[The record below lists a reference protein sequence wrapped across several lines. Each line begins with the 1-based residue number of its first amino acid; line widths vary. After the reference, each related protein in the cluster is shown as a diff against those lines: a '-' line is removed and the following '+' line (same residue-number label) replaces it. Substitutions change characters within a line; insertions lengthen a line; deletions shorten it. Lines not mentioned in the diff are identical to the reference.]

1 MFLQNNDDNPKSLS
15 EIISAFREEFTDMA
29 SSILNFE
36 TQAKKITAD
45 IFGQGTAFADSVRI
59 SLADAAKNTAELG
72 LRVDDLASTYGAIA
86 QQMRTNVML
95 TNEQIVRFAEF
106 QKATNMTAEQVGEIV
121 EGFAT
126 LGIGPTKAAEQ
137 MSNMAKT
144 SRQYGLNTA
153 QFMEKV
159 GDNLKLMNSYNFRDG
174 VEGFTRMVA
183 RSQALRINM
192 SDVTGLAAK
201 LLDPSEAIN
210 LAAQFQVLGGAVG
223 ALADP
228 FQLMNMAQNDIEGL
242 QDTILEAASAAVT
255 FNETTGKFQI
265 GATEMRRLRAQA
277 EALGMD
283 YEELA
288 NTATKTAERN
298 QKLDYLQFLD
308 ATPEQKEML
317 ASMGQLE
324 EGEVKV
330 KVQNE
335 EGKDVLVSASEAL
348 KYYGDQLGKM
358 TDESKMDDRAIAIR
372 QMNALEEIQKALL
385 TPMIQVQ
392 AEIAGSDAFTE
403 IRGGIKETAESIAE
417 LSNKMIGDSGVV
429 TESITNFYKYFK
441 DGIDELAGSLKK
453 PTTYEGMMENFK
465 EGGKYL
471 TRSLIDAFEYVYLGI
486 TKTMTNIQRERI
498 RESFNFVGNIN
509 LGGVA
514 DRLRGGDSGDNN
526 IRAVEGRNRER
537 NFGDYTVNNPLPVNL
552 AKVENDVTVKIDPL
566 TMNFEDLNVNHGGT
580 IQLQGVGGV
589 DLNNLTSTQLQEL
602 SSKLKTYMDPS
613 NILGT

>member
-1 MFLQNNDDNPKSLS
+1 MFLQDTGGNTDPKSLT
-15 EIISAFREEFTDMA
+15 EILNSFRQEFTQM
-29 SSILNFE
+29 SSAILNFE

-45 IFGQGTAFADSVRI
+45 IFGQGTAFADSVRL
-59 SLADAAKNTAELG
+59 SMAGAAQSTAELG
-72 LRVDDLASTYGAIA
+72 VRVDDLATTYGAIA
-86 QQMRTNVML
+86 QQLRTNVML
-95 TNEQIVRFAEF
+95 TEDQIVKFAEF
-106 QKATNMTAEQVGEIV
+106 QKATNITAEQVGVLV

-126 LGIGPTKAAEQ
+126 LGVGPTEAAKQ
-137 MSNMAKT
+137 MSDMAKT

-159 GDNLKLMNSYNFRDG
+159 GENLKLMNSYNFRDG

-192 SDVTGLAAK
+192 ADVTGLAAK

-228 FQLMNMAQNDIEGL
+228 FQLMNMAQNDLEGL
-242 QDTILEAASAAVT
+242 QNTILDAASAAVT
-255 FNETTGKFQI
+255 FNETTGEFQI

-277 EALGMD
+277 DALGMD

-288 NTATKTAERN
+288 NTAVKTAERN

-317 ASMGQLE
+317 ASLGQLE
-324 EGEVKV
+324 DGEVKV

-348 KYYGDQLGKM
+348 NKYSDQLNKM
-358 TDESKMDDRAIAIR
+358 TDEANLDDREIALR
-372 QMNALEEIQKALL
+372 QMNALEEIEKALL
-385 TPMIQVQ
+385 DPLIQVQ
-392 AEIAGSDAFTE
+392 AEVAGSEAFTE
-403 IRGGIKETAESIAE
+403 IRSTIKGTAESIAE
-417 LSNKMIGDSGVV
+417 FSDKMIGDSGVV
-429 TESITNFYKYFK
+429 GESITKFYKSFQTGVK
-441 DGIDELAGSLKK
+441 ELGEKLQK
-453 PTTYEGMMENFK
+453 PTTYEGMMTNFK
-465 EGGKYL
+465 TIFDGLSSKVAEIELSEYGIDMSSMTQLEIMNHLRNIRSGLGGGSS
-471 TRSLIDAFEYVYLGI
+471 TAS
-486 TKTMTNIQRERI
+486 TT
-498 RESFNFVGNIN
+498 N
-509 LGGVA
+509 LG
-514 DRLRGGDSGDNN
+514 S
-526 IRAVEGRNRER
+526 
-537 NFGDYTVNNPLPVNL
+537 YTVDNPLPVNL
-552 AKVENDVTVKIDPL
+552 AKVENDVTVKIDPM

-589 DLNNLTSTQLQEL
+589 DINNLTATQLQEL
-602 SSKLKTYMDPS
+602 STKLKTYMDPS

>member
-1 MFLQNNDDNPKSLS
+1 MFLQDTGGGGNTDPKSLT
-15 EIISAFREEFTDMA
+15 EILNSFRQEFTQM
-29 SSILNFE
+29 SSAILNFE

-45 IFGQGTAFADSVRI
+45 IFGQGTAFADSVRL
-59 SLADAAKNTAELG
+59 SMAGAAQSTAELG
-72 LRVDDLASTYGAIA
+72 VRVDDLATTYGAIA
-86 QQMRTNVML
+86 QQLRTNVML
-95 TNEQIVRFAEF
+95 TEDQIVKFAEF
-106 QKATNMTAEQVGEIV
+106 QKATNITAEQVGVLV

-126 LGIGPTKAAEQ
+126 LGVGPTEAAKQ
-137 MSNMAKT
+137 MSDMAKT

-159 GDNLKLMNSYNFRDG
+159 GENLKLMNSYNFRDG

-192 SDVTGLAAK
+192 ADVTGLAAK

-228 FQLMNMAQNDIEGL
+228 FQLMNMAQNDLEGL
-242 QDTILEAASAAVT
+242 QNTILDAASAAVT
-255 FNETTGKFQI
+255 FNETTGEFQI

-277 EALGMD
+277 DALGMD

-288 NTATKTAERN
+288 NTAVKTAERN

-317 ASMGQLE
+317 ASLGQLE
-324 EGEVKV
+324 DGEVKV

-348 KYYGDQLGKM
+348 NKYSDQLNKM
-358 TDESKMDDRAIAIR
+358 TDEANLDDREIALR
-372 QMNALEEIQKALL
+372 QMNALEEIEKALL
-385 TPMIQVQ
+385 DPLIQVQ
-392 AEIAGSDAFTE
+392 AEVAGSEAFTE
-403 IRGGIKETAESIAE
+403 IRSTIKGTAESIAE
-417 LSNKMIGDSGVV
+417 FSDKMIGDSGVV
-429 TESITNFYKYFK
+429 GESITKFYKSFQTGVK
-441 DGIDELAGSLKK
+441 ELGEKLQK
-453 PTTYEGMMENFK
+453 PTTYEGMMTNFK
-465 EGGKYL
+465 TIFDGLSSKVAEIELSEYGIDMSSMTQLEIMNHLRNIRSGLGGGSS
-471 TRSLIDAFEYVYLGI
+471 TAS
-486 TKTMTNIQRERI
+486 TT
-498 RESFNFVGNIN
+498 N
-509 LGGVA
+509 LG
-514 DRLRGGDSGDNN
+514 S
-526 IRAVEGRNRER
+526 
-537 NFGDYTVNNPLPVNL
+537 YTVDNPLPVNL
-552 AKVENDVTVKIDPL
+552 AKVENDVTVKIDPM

-589 DLNNLTSTQLQEL
+589 DINNLTATQLQEL
-602 SSKLKTYMDPS
+602 SIKLKTYMDPS

>member
-1 MFLQNNDDNPKSLS
+1 MFLQDTGGNTDPKSLT
-15 EIISAFREEFTDMA
+15 EILNSFRQEFTQM
-29 SSILNFE
+29 SSAILNFE

-45 IFGQGTAFADSVRI
+45 IFGQGTAFADSVRL
-59 SLADAAKNTAELG
+59 SMAGAAQSTAELG
-72 LRVDDLASTYGAIA
+72 VRVDDLAITYGAIA
-86 QQMRTNVML
+86 QQLRTNVML
-95 TNEQIVRFAEF
+95 TEDQIVKFAEF
-106 QKATNMTAEQVGEIV
+106 QKATNITAEQVGVLV

-126 LGIGPTKAAEQ
+126 LGVGPTEAAKQ
-137 MSNMAKT
+137 MSDMAKT

-159 GDNLKLMNSYNFRDG
+159 GENLKLMNSYNFRDG

-192 SDVTGLAAK
+192 ADVTGLAAK

-228 FQLMNMAQNDIEGL
+228 FQLMNMAQNDLEGL
-242 QDTILEAASAAVT
+242 QNTILDAASAAVT
-255 FNETTGKFQI
+255 FNETTGEFQI

-277 EALGMD
+277 DALGMD

-288 NTATKTAERN
+288 NTAVKTAERN

-317 ASMGQLE
+317 ASLGQLE
-324 EGEVKV
+324 DGEVKV

-348 KYYGDQLGKM
+348 NKYSDQLNKM
-358 TDESKMDDRAIAIR
+358 TDEANLDDREIALR
-372 QMNALEEIQKALL
+372 QMNALEEIEKALL
-385 TPMIQVQ
+385 DPLIQVQ
-392 AEIAGSDAFTE
+392 AEVAGSEAFTE
-403 IRGGIKETAESIAE
+403 IRSTIKGTAESIAE
-417 LSNKMIGDSGVV
+417 FSDKMIGDSGVV
-429 TESITNFYKYFK
+429 GESITKFYKSFQTGVK
-441 DGIDELAGSLKK
+441 ELGEKLQK
-453 PTTYEGMMENFK
+453 PTTYEGMMTNFK
-465 EGGKYL
+465 TIFDGLSSKVAEIELSEYGIDMSSMTQLEIMNHLRNIRSGLGGGSSSAS
-471 TRSLIDAFEYVYLGI
+471 T
-486 TKTMTNIQRERI
+486 T
-498 RESFNFVGNIN
+498 N
-509 LGGVA
+509 LG
-514 DRLRGGDSGDNN
+514 S
-526 IRAVEGRNRER
+526 
-537 NFGDYTVNNPLPVNL
+537 YTVDNPLPVNL
-552 AKVENDVTVKIDPL
+552 AKVENDVTVKIDPM

-589 DLNNLTSTQLQEL
+589 DLNNLTATQLQEL
-602 SSKLKTYMDPS
+602 STKLKTYMDPS

>member
-1 MFLQNNDDNPKSLS
+1 MFLQDTGGTDPKSLKEILNSFLS
-15 EIISAFREEFTDMA
+15 EFGQMSSA
-29 SSILNFE
+29 ILNFE

-45 IFGQGTAFADSVRI
+45 VFGQGTAFADSVRV
-59 SLADAAKNTAELG
+59 SMANAASSTAAMG
-72 LRVDDLASTYGAIA
+72 MRVDELATTYGAIA
-86 QQMRTNVML
+86 QQLRTNVML
-95 TNEQIVRFAEF
+95 TDEQIVKFADF
-106 QKATNMTAEQVGEIV
+106 QKATNVTAEQVGILV

-137 MSNMAKT
+137 MSEMAKT

-159 GDNLKLMNSYNFRDG
+159 GENLKLMNSYNFRDG

-192 SDVTGLAAK
+192 ADVTGLAAK

-242 QDTILEAASAAVT
+242 QNTILEAASAAVT
-255 FNETTGKFQI
+255 FNETTGDFQI

-288 NTATKTAERN
+288 NTAIKTAERN

-308 ATPEQKEML
+308 ATPEEKEML
-317 ASMGQLE
+317 ASIGQLE
-324 EGEVKV
+324 GGEVKV

-348 KYYGDQLGKM
+348 NKYSDQLDKM
-358 TDESKMDDRAIAIR
+358 TEEANMDDRAIAIA
-372 QMNALEEIQKALL
+372 QMNALESIQKSLEEPL
-385 TPMIQVQ
+385 IQIQ
-392 AEIAGSDAFTE
+392 AQVAGSEAFTDLRE
-403 IRGGIKETAESIAE
+403 AIKDTADAVGNYSRE
-417 LSNKMIGDSGVV
+417 MIGENGEVFS
-429 TESITNFYKYFK
+429 ELITNSYNNFSEKITELTK
-441 DGIDELAGSLKK
+441 DLGETD
-453 PTTYEGMMENFK
+453 TYEGIYKNVVR
-465 EGGKYL
+465 GGKVLGKYMVDGVMDMWSMMKTQMTTEQL
-471 TRSLIDAFEYVYLGI
+471 ENLDSLNLPSLGSV
-486 TKTMTNIQRERI
+486 I
-498 RESFNFVGNIN
+498 R
-509 LGGVA
+509 GV
-514 DRLRGGDSGDNN
+514 GGDNDSS
-526 IRAVEGRNRER
+526 
-537 NFGDYTVNNPLPVNL
+537 GDYTVTNPLPVNL

-589 DLNNLTSTQLQEL
+589 DLNNLTATQLQEL
-602 SSKLKTYMDPS
+602 STKLKTYMDPS

>member
-1 MFLQNNDDNPKSLS
+1 MFLQDTGGNTDPKSLT
-15 EIISAFREEFTDMA
+15 EILNSFRQEFTQM
-29 SSILNFE
+29 SSAILNFE

-45 IFGQGTAFADSVRI
+45 IFGQGTAFADSVRL
-59 SLADAAKNTAELG
+59 SMAGAAQSTAELG
-72 LRVDDLASTYGAIA
+72 VRVDDLAITYGAIA
-86 QQMRTNVML
+86 QQLRTNVML
-95 TNEQIVRFAEF
+95 TEDQIVKFAEF
-106 QKATNMTAEQVGEIV
+106 QKATNITAEQVGVLV

-126 LGIGPTKAAEQ
+126 LGVGPTEAAKQ
-137 MSNMAKT
+137 MSDMAKT

-159 GDNLKLMNSYNFRDG
+159 GENLKLMNSYNFRDG

-192 SDVTGLAAK
+192 ADVTGLAAK

-228 FQLMNMAQNDIEGL
+228 FQLMNMAQNDLEGL
-242 QDTILEAASAAVT
+242 QNTILDAASAAVT
-255 FNETTGKFQI
+255 FNETTGEFQI

-277 EALGMD
+277 DALGMD

-288 NTATKTAERN
+288 NTAVKTAERN

-317 ASMGQLE
+317 ASLGQLE
-324 EGEVKV
+324 DGEVKV

-348 KYYGDQLGKM
+348 NKYSDQLNKM
-358 TDESKMDDRAIAIR
+358 TDEANLDDREIALR
-372 QMNALEEIQKALL
+372 QMNALEEIEKALL
-385 TPMIQVQ
+385 DPLIQVQ
-392 AEIAGSDAFTE
+392 AEVAGSEAFTE
-403 IRGGIKETAESIAE
+403 IRSTIKGTAESIAE
-417 LSNKMIGDSGVV
+417 FSDKMIGDSGVV
-429 TESITNFYKYFK
+429 GESITKFYKSFQTGVK
-441 DGIDELAGSLKK
+441 ELGEKLQK
-453 PTTYEGMMENFK
+453 PTTYEGMMTNFK
-465 EGGKYL
+465 TIFDGLSSKVAEIELSEYGIDMSSMTQLEIMNHLRNIRSGLGGGSS
-471 TRSLIDAFEYVYLGI
+471 TAS
-486 TKTMTNIQRERI
+486 TT
-498 RESFNFVGNIN
+498 N
-509 LGGVA
+509 LG
-514 DRLRGGDSGDNN
+514 S
-526 IRAVEGRNRER
+526 
-537 NFGDYTVNNPLPVNL
+537 YTVDNPLPVNL
-552 AKVENDVTVKIDPL
+552 AKVENDVTVKIDPM

-589 DLNNLTSTQLQEL
+589 DINNLTATQLQEL
-602 SSKLKTYMDPS
+602 STKLKTYMDPS

>member
-1 MFLQNNDDNPKSLS
+1 MFLQDTGGNTDPKSLT
-15 EIISAFREEFTDMA
+15 EILNSFRQEFTQM
-29 SSILNFE
+29 SSAILNFE

-45 IFGQGTAFADSVRI
+45 IFGQGTAFADSVRL
-59 SLADAAKNTAELG
+59 SMAGAAQSTAELG
-72 LRVDDLASTYGAIA
+72 VRVDDLAITYGAIA
-86 QQMRTNVML
+86 QQLRTNVML
-95 TNEQIVRFAEF
+95 TEDQIVKFAEF
-106 QKATNMTAEQVGEIV
+106 QKATNITAEQVGVLV

-126 LGIGPTKAAEQ
+126 LGVGPTEAAKQ
-137 MSNMAKT
+137 MSDMAKT

-159 GDNLKLMNSYNFRDG
+159 GENLKLINSYNFRDG

-192 SDVTGLAAK
+192 ADVTGLAAK

-228 FQLMNMAQNDIEGL
+228 FQLMNMAQNDLEGL
-242 QDTILEAASAAVT
+242 QNTILDAASAAVT
-255 FNETTGKFQI
+255 FNETTGEFQI

-277 EALGMD
+277 DALGMD

-288 NTATKTAERN
+288 NTAVKTAERN

-317 ASMGQLE
+317 ASLGQLE
-324 EGEVKV
+324 DGEVKV

-348 KYYGDQLGKM
+348 NKYSDQLNKM
-358 TDESKMDDRAIAIR
+358 TDEANLDDREIALR
-372 QMNALEEIQKALL
+372 QMNALEEIEKALL
-385 TPMIQVQ
+385 DPLIQVQ
-392 AEIAGSDAFTE
+392 AEVAGSEAFTE
-403 IRGGIKETAESIAE
+403 IRSTIKGTAESIAE
-417 LSNKMIGDSGVV
+417 FSDKMIGDSGVV
-429 TESITNFYKYFK
+429 GESITKFYKSFQTGVK
-441 DGIDELAGSLKK
+441 ELGEKLQK
-453 PTTYEGMMENFK
+453 PTTYEGMMTNFK
-465 EGGKYL
+465 TIFDGLSSKVAEIELSEYGIDMSSMTQLEIMNHLRNIRSGLGGGSSSAS
-471 TRSLIDAFEYVYLGI
+471 T
-486 TKTMTNIQRERI
+486 T
-498 RESFNFVGNIN
+498 N
-509 LGGVA
+509 LG
-514 DRLRGGDSGDNN
+514 S
-526 IRAVEGRNRER
+526 
-537 NFGDYTVNNPLPVNL
+537 YTVDNPLPVNL
-552 AKVENDVTVKIDPL
+552 AKVENDVTVKIDPM

-589 DLNNLTSTQLQEL
+589 DLNNLTATQLQEL
-602 SSKLKTYMDPS
+602 STKLKTYMDPS

>member
-1 MFLQNNDDNPKSLS
+1 MFLQDTGGNTDPKSLT
-15 EIISAFREEFTDMA
+15 EILNSFRQEFTQM
-29 SSILNFE
+29 SSAILNFE

-45 IFGQGTAFADSVRI
+45 IFGQGTAFADSVRL
-59 SLADAAKNTAELG
+59 SMAGAAQSTAELG
-72 LRVDDLASTYGAIA
+72 VRVDDLATTYGAIA
-86 QQMRTNVML
+86 QQLRTNVML
-95 TNEQIVRFAEF
+95 TEDQIVKFAEF
-106 QKATNMTAEQVGEIV
+106 QKATNITAEQVGVLV

-126 LGIGPTKAAEQ
+126 LGVGPTEAAKQ
-137 MSNMAKT
+137 MSDMAKT

-159 GDNLKLMNSYNFRDG
+159 GENLKLMNSYNFRDG

-192 SDVTGLAAK
+192 ADVTGLAAK

-228 FQLMNMAQNDIEGL
+228 FQLMNMAQNDLEGL
-242 QDTILEAASAAVT
+242 QNTILDAASAAVT
-255 FNETTGKFQI
+255 FNETTGEFQI

-277 EALGMD
+277 DALGMD

-288 NTATKTAERN
+288 NTAVKTAERN

-317 ASMGQLE
+317 ASLGQLE
-324 EGEVKV
+324 DGEVKV

-348 KYYGDQLGKM
+348 NKYSDQLNKM
-358 TDESKMDDRAIAIR
+358 TDEANLDDREIALR
-372 QMNALEEIQKALL
+372 QMNALEEIEKALL
-385 TPMIQVQ
+385 DPLIQVQ
-392 AEIAGSDAFTE
+392 AEVAGSEAFTE
-403 IRGGIKETAESIAE
+403 IRSTIKGTAESIAE
-417 LSNKMIGDSGVV
+417 FSDKMIGDSGVV
-429 TESITNFYKYFK
+429 GESITKFYKSFQTGVK
-441 DGIDELAGSLKK
+441 ELGEKLQK
-453 PTTYEGMMENFK
+453 PTTYEGMMTNFK
-465 EGGKYL
+465 TIFDGLSSKVAEIELSEYGIDMSSMTQLEIMNHLRNIRSGLGGGSS
-471 TRSLIDAFEYVYLGI
+471 TAS
-486 TKTMTNIQRERI
+486 TT
-498 RESFNFVGNIN
+498 N
-509 LGGVA
+509 LG
-514 DRLRGGDSGDNN
+514 S
-526 IRAVEGRNRER
+526 
-537 NFGDYTVNNPLPVNL
+537 YTVDNPLPVNL
-552 AKVENDVTVKIDPL
+552 AKVENDVTVKIDPM

-589 DLNNLTSTQLQEL
+589 DINNLTATQLQEL
-602 SSKLKTYMDPS
+602 SIKLKTYMDPS